1 MGLQYTVSPEAEY
14 TIFFRSS
21 EKVSIPSRF
30 MRGGAVSGKNYFHK
44 TFFMLKSLICK
55 IFQEGGYEQKGKQAE
70 NIFCP

>member
-1 MGLQYTVSPEAEY
+1 MGLQYKYLLKLNIPY
-14 TIFFRSS
+14 FFAAAKSVCS
-21 EKVSIPSRF
+21 LPFHE
-30 MRGGAVSGKNYFHK
+30 RGGVSGKNYFHK